1 MDQFLLQLKLI
12 LYLLSN
18 MKFQNINYLLNNKLN
33 KIKKNKNTTKEKI
46 KNDYQ

>member
-46 KNDYQ
+46 KNHCQ